1 MTKKVISS
9 EETSAKHQFYNIPLL
24 GEVKL
29 QKDDFTY
36 REYDIGEVIANFS
49 ENKARDITVRAAD
62 NGLKEQGIF
71 EGDYLTVR
79 QREKLKDGDIVVVQL
94 GYKIYVRKAYFQK
107 NHIRLETSRVNS
119 SPLIVEKQTPD
130 FTVLGKVVTVIREL

>member
-1 MTKKVISS
+1 MKLKEPKK
-9 EETSAKHQFYNIPLL
+9 TPGKHQFYNIPLL